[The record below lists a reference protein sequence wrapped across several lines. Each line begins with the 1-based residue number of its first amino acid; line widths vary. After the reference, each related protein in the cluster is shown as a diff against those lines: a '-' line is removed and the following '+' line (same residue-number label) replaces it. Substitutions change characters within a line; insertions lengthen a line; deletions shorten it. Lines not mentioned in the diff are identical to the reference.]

1 MKVTTKGDIYMLY
14 TVTTT
19 LPISHGGRT
28 QALLR
33 RIKLID
39 EEFNL
44 PTKILTTNYYG
55 NYPSVYKRF
64 LKENKITKNI
74 EFENMY
80 EWLSNFKLYKVPKT
94 FITKNPKYV
103 KTKRKIKGLKYELGK
118 DQSEVHY
125 YNKKSYVRF
134 RKYYGQSNV
143 LQYEDYI
150 SPSTGLKYERHEYNL
165 YGLLHRKIFY
175 VNNSSIRHSDELIDS
190 EGTMYCKR
198 YFNNNEKNKI
208 NCVELYEN
216 GKVIKTFKNDKVL
229 AQYYF
234 QSRFKDNDVVF
245 SDARFLDAPL
255 IKQTHQTKNILV
267 FHSSHL
273 KEGKTKKS
281 YKYALEHS
289 NNVDKYIVLT
299 HQQMQDIQEMYPI
312 ENERFELIPH
322 FIELN
327 HRKGENE
334 VIQEDRFIYIGRFS
348 SEKQMD
354 HLIKAYDKFVKS
366 GHQTKLHLFGR
377 DEDNQLPM
385 MRSLIAEYHLEDM
398 VEISKYTKKPL
409 VEFEKSKASIL
420 TSKYEGF
427 GLTIMESIEMG
438 CPVLS
443 YDVRYGPN
451 EIINHGENGY
461 LIEENHIEQLAH
473 RMIDIVEH
481 PLRNVRNQ
489 EKLTYSAA
497 VKNYHHLLRNLN
509 LI

>member
-1 MKVTTKGDIYMLY
+1 
-14 TVTTT
+14 
-19 LPISHGGRT
+19 
-28 QALLR
+28 
-33 RIKLID
+33 
-39 EEFNL
+39 
-44 PTKILTTNYYG
+44 
-55 NYPSVYKRF
+55 
-64 LKENKITKNI
+64 
-74 EFENMY
+74 MY

-134 RKYYGQSNV
+134 RKYYGQSDV

-273 KEGKTKKS
+273 KEGKTK
-281 YKYALEHS
+281 
-289 NNVDKYIVLT
+289 
-299 HQQMQDIQEMYPI
+299 
-312 ENERFELIPH
+312 
-322 FIELN
+322 
-327 HRKGENE
+327 
-334 VIQEDRFIYIGRFS
+334 
-348 SEKQMD
+348 
-354 HLIKAYDKFVKS
+354 
-366 GHQTKLHLFGR
+366 
-377 DEDNQLPM
+377 
-385 MRSLIAEYHLEDM
+385 
-398 VEISKYTKKPL
+398 
-409 VEFEKSKASIL
+409 
-420 TSKYEGF
+420 
-427 GLTIMESIEMG
+427 
-438 CPVLS
+438 
-443 YDVRYGPN
+443 
-451 EIINHGENGY
+451 
-461 LIEENHIEQLAH
+461 
-473 RMIDIVEH
+473 
-481 PLRNVRNQ
+481 
-489 EKLTYSAA
+489 
-497 VKNYHHLLRNLN
+497 N
-509 LI
+509 LINML